1 MTTLSKPR
9 WFAPIFADHSDDAKP
24 GVREEILDG
33 ENSRGNGHGY
43 LDDAAPPPVDNQA
56 DSSRAD
62 NFLKEGNEPTV
73 PVDYQTLPGNIISG
87 SPTESQHIYD
97 SGEAPYHS
105 PAGGI
110 PSPGPDYPVETTEG
124 FPEAASPS
132 RGLGRWL
139 RSLIGV
145 DEDLLDRV
153 WEERA
158 RYTCLGAIVL
168 GTATMAALS
177 MLDALD
183 QIFGPV
189 WPVLILV
196 ALFWGAFICGIDRW
210 LIASTHGVRGGRWR
224 IFVPRILLALLF
236 GMIVA
241 TPLVLT
247 VFGSEVVS
255 QAQHDQSNALLAYES
270 ELKQCNP
277 LPGEPA
283 QQRAAAQSS
292 RCTQFHVPV
301 SDPAIGTDQAIASE
315 QAQGKQLSHVVNA
328 DNNKIGKLNTI
339 ARDECNGVKG
349 TGLSGVVGVGPNCDR
364 DRQKADSFA
373 RTSDVAQL
381 QSQVTRLDNKI
392 AGQIT
397 TAKQQTQQYATNT
410 SSAIARLVT
419 ARKQEEGRI
428 GLLNRID
435 ALGELAAAHFAVA
448 AATVLLGLFIV
459 AIDCL
464 PVLSKMMSGTTRYDR
479 ILEFRLR
486 GAERMTAA
494 AMKVTERQATSRDE
508 IQLNKIES
516 RMSAE
521 LERIDKASRFDRARQ
536 DAEFD
541 QKIASLAAEYRRL
554 ADAELCGSRILRL
567 GTDLVP

>member
-1 MTTLSKPR
+1 MTPDRKYGGK
-9 WFAPIFADHSDDAKP
+9 I
-24 GVREEILDG
+24 VEI
-33 ENSRGNGHGY
+33 ENSGGNGHGY
-43 LDDAAPPPVDNQA
+43 LEDVAALPVDNLA
-56 DSSRAD
+56 DSSRPGNYLQAA
-62 NFLKEGNEPTV
+62 NEPTI
-73 PVDYQTLPGNIISG
+73 PFRHRPPPGNIISG
-87 SPTESQHIYD
+87 YSAESDDKHD
-97 SGEAPYHS
+97 SRDASDDS
-105 PAGGI
+105 PAEGLLCARRDF
-110 PSPGPDYPVETTEG
+110 SVEATEG

-132 RGLGRWL
+132 PGPARWL

-145 DEDLLDRV
+145 DEGLLDRV

-168 GTATMAALS
+168 GTAAMAALS

-189 WPVLILV
+189 WPALILI

-224 IFVPRILLALLF
+224 IFAPRIVLAVLF
-236 GMIVA
+236 GVIIA

-255 QAQHDQSNALLAYES
+255 QAQHDQSNAVLAYES

-277 LPGEPA
+277 LPGGPA
-283 QQRAAAQSS
+283 QQGASAQSA

-301 SDPAIGTDQAIASE
+301 SDPAIGTDEAIASE
-315 QAQGKQLSHVVNA
+315 QAQRKQLSGAINT
-328 DNNKIGKLNTI
+328 DNNTIAKLNTI

-349 TGLSGVVGVGPNCDR
+349 TGLSGLVGVGPNCTR
-364 DRQKADSFA
+364 DRQKADSFS
-373 RTSDVAQL
+373 RTSNVAQL
-381 QSQVTRLDNKI
+381 QSQVTRLDKKI
-392 AGQIT
+392 AGQTI
-397 TAKQQTQQYATNT
+397 TAKQQTQQYATNI
-410 SSAIARLVT
+410 SNAIARLVT
-419 ARKQEEGRI
+419 ARKQQEGRI

-435 ALGELAAAHFAVA
+435 ALGELAAAHFVIA
-448 AATVLLGLFIV
+448 AATVLLGLFII

-486 GAERMTAA
+486 GGERMTAA
-494 AMKVTERQATSRDE
+494 AIKVTERQATSRHE

-516 RMSAE
+516 WTGAE
-521 LERIDKASRFDRARQ
+521 LERIDQASRLDRARR

-541 QKIASLAAEYRRL
+541 HKIASLAAEYRRL
-554 ADAELCGSRILRL
+554 ADLRAAAAP
-567 GTDLVP
+567 GGYD